1 MVDIDIE
8 LEGIEELQEQLDYL
22 QSHAVKVGV
31 LGNGSAK
38 RRMETKA
45 KRKLLKRQ
53 GKLKKGG
60 SFVNKD
66 KNRKKSKLALV
77 EEYAVFNEYGTSRI
91 PARPFFRLSI
101 ATSKAQKEIES
112 FMENEINKV
121 VNGEIS
127 GEDYYNNLGAYI
139 VKRIKNTIATYNF
152 APNNPKTLKIKSKN
166 NQGNKPLMATH
177 TLYNS
182 ISYEIVGA

>member
-22 QSHAVKVGV
+22 QSHAVKVGI
-31 LGNGSAK
+31 LGDGGKSD
-38 RRMETKA
+38 RRMKRKA
-45 KRKLLKRQ
+45 KRKLLKRK
-53 GKLKKGG
+53 GMTKKGG
-60 SFVNKD
+60 TGYKGSGTNK
-66 KNRKKSKLALV
+66 KASV
-77 EEYAVFNEYGTSRI
+77 VEYAIFNEYGTSRI

-139 VKRIKNTIATYNF
+139 VKRIKNTIMTYNF
-152 APNNPKTLKIKSKN
+152 APNDPKTAKRKN
-166 NQGNKPLMATH
+166 GAKPLLDTH